1 MHRITA
7 FFSLLLML
15 CLTACMTAGNL
26 KRENIQG
33 LWKNAEGQFFLLEEG
48 GALSLMRSGEAAGVS
63 WSFDGTAL
71 TLLIQKSPDDDPE
84 QKTLF
89 LLKRGLFGLGF
100 RDEHGNAVE
109 WSRSYKKVDTLEGKL
124 FYRERMMLPP
134 DVLLQV
140 QLLPLEGEAAVGQSM
155 VHVDGRGELS
165 FSVCYL
171 EEDLDERARIDASIF
186 YGGEPLFVTPESQ
199 VVELS
204 GRASVLLHHAVPSQ
218 KKEVPLK
225 GTYWRLAELGGI
237 LAESFADQPDPH
249 LILGEKGEAAGSD
262 GCNNFFMGWEAEEE
276 HITFTPGGATLRLC
290 PGGEEQARKMLQMFP
305 SVKSWNIIGNKLEL
319 KSEDSVEAVFEA
331 VEM

>member
-15 CLTACMTAGNL
+15 CLTACMTAGGL
-26 KRENIQG
+26 KSENIQG
-33 LWKNAEGQFFLLEEG
+33 LWKNEEGHFFLLEEG

-89 LLKRGLFGLGF
+89 LQKRGLFGLEF
-100 RDEHGNAVE
+100 RDECGNAVE
-109 WSRSYKKVDTLEGKL
+109 WSRSFKKVETFEGKL

-140 QLLPLEGEAAVGQSM
+140 QLIPLEGEGIAGQSM

-165 FSVCYL
+165 FAVCYL
-171 EEDLDERARIDASIF
+171 EEDLGECARIEASVF
-186 YGGEPLFVTPESQ
+186 YGGEPLFVTSECQP
-199 VVELS
+199 VDLS
-204 GRASVLLHHAVPSQ
+204 GRASILLHHAVPSQ

-225 GTYWRLAELGGI
+225 GTYWRLAEIVGMP
-237 LAESFADQPDPH
+237 AESFSGQPDPH

-262 GCNNFFMGWEAEEE
+262 GCNNFFMEWEAEEE
-276 HITFTPGGATLRLC
+276 RITFTPGGATLRIC
-290 PGGEEQARKMLQMFP
+290 PDGDEQARKMLQMFS
-305 SVKSWNIIGNKLEL
+305 SVNSWKVTGNKLEL
-319 KSEDSVEAVFEA
+319 RSEDSVEAVFEA